1 MKHYHWTGT
10 SNDKI
15 LKGELSAVNIHY
27 AKAMLNQ
34 QNIKIFM
41 IKRKYRI
48 FQHGRTQK
56 QSDFIYLLKQ
66 LSSLLKSG
74 LPIFDAINIVG
85 NTANKRIKNAANKIY
100 EKLNRG
106 EKLSQAFNNIA
117 DEISCQ
123 LISMGE
129 LTGKL
134 ELMLDY
140 AVNIQSSHEQLIR
153 QTKRALFYPAIVS
166 LFACL
171 VSVLLL
177 KLVVPQFSA
186 LFLEQN
192 VPLPLPTKI
201 IILIS
206 NHLYDVLFPMI
217 AIFIVIFLA
226 LVNSIKLRI
235 SLKKQLLNLMNRLPL
250 TKPIVMSAELARLSI
265 VLKITVDAGMPIVT
279 ALKQSIELLTLH
291 SLKIQLHQSIL
302 RLTAGEK
309 LADSLKASPALP
321 RYFIELVEHGEKS
334 GQLASMF
341 TQLHEH
347 YEQQLSTYLS
357 RYHILLEPLIMLV
370 LGLIVGGLMLSM
382 YLPMFQMGH
391 VL

>member
-1 MKHYHWTGT
+1 MKTYRWTGT
-10 SNDKI
+10 SNDEMI
-15 LKGELSAVNIHY
+15 KGELKAVNIHY

-34 QNIKIFM
+34 QHIKILT
-41 IKRKYRI
+41 IKRKYK
-48 FQHGRTQK
+48 FLQLSHTNK
-56 QSDFIYLLKQ
+56 QSDFINLLKQ
-66 LSSLLKSG
+66 ISSLLKSG
-74 LPIFDAINIVG
+74 LPIFDAINIVS
-85 NTANKRIKNAANKIY
+85 NTTNKRLKINAKKVH

-106 EKLSQAFNNIA
+106 EKLSQAFENIA

-171 VSVLLL
+171 VSMLLL

-201 IILIS
+201 IISIS
-206 NHLYDVLFPMI
+206 NNLHYFLFPLMFVCI
-217 AIFIVIFLA
+217 IIFLT
-226 LVNSIKLRI
+226 LVNSKKLRTTI
-235 SLKKQLLNLMNRLPL
+235 KKQLLNLMSKLPL

-279 ALKQSIELLTLH
+279 AFKQSIELLTLH
-291 SLKIQLHQSIL
+291 SLKTQLNQSL
-302 RLTAGEK
+302 QRLTAGEK
-309 LADSLKASPALP
+309 LADSFKASPALP
-321 RYFIELVEHGEKS
+321 MYFIE
-334 GQLASMF
+334 
-341 TQLHEH
+341 
-347 YEQQLSTYLS
+347 
-357 RYHILLEPLIMLV
+357 
-370 LGLIVGGLMLSM
+370 
-382 YLPMFQMGH
+382 
-391 VL
+391 